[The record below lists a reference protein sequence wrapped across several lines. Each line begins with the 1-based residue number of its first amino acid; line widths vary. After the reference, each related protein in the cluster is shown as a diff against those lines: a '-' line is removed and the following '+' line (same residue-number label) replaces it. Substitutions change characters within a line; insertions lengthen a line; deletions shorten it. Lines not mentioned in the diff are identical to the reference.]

1 MYNSHSQGQD
11 IESNIYETVY
21 KTNGICGV
29 LLLKTQDAIF
39 TETID
44 ACETINLIFL
54 NGYINWGV
62 RETARTELN
71 QDFLREVGKWKRKFK

>member
-11 IESNIYETVY
+11 IESNIYKTVY

-44 ACETINLIFL
+44 ACEIINLIFL